1 MSTLV
6 TALTSDTFGHLIVV
20 LSVTWAQALLSSDYE
35 LLCRDGTRAPVSQ
48 INCVF
53 GDSVTDCMKKIKN
66 NEADAITLDGGYIYT
81 AGKDYGLVPAVGE
94 SYTEDRDGAIYYAV
108 AVVKKTSV
116 DIRDLKD
123 LRGRRSCH
131 TGYGRTAGWNVP
143 IAALIDQGLITPK
156 HCEIPQAVG
165 GYFKESCVPGAN
177 QPGFPSNL
185 CGLCVGDS
193 SGQNKCEKGKDLY
206 DGYNGAFRCL
216 AKGDGEV
223 AFVKHSTV
231 FQNTDGQSS
240 ESWTADLVSKDF
252 QLLCPQGTKA
262 EVTQYKYCN
271 LARVPSH
278 AVMVR
283 PDTNIHAVYGLLDR
297 AQVYFGS
304 DTGTGFKMFDSQ
316 AYEGTDLVFKDS
328 TVRLMGVADKKT
340 YQEWLGQGYLDGNIS
355 NCFCPHEG
363 VCCTTVW

>member
-1 MSTLV
+1 LFNQFGVLWLNLHPPTFYFFLSLFS
-6 TALTSDTFGHLIVV
+6 ALRWCV
-20 LSVTWAQALLSSDYE
+20 LSSSEQRKCADMGSAFQSKG
-35 LLCRDGTRAPVSQ
+35 LTPR

-231 FQNTDGQSS
+231 FQNTDVIQV
-240 ESWTADLVSKDF
+240 LVSRC
-252 QLLCPQGTKA
+252 LTRRPTKA
-262 EVTQYKYCN
+262 QIWSSKTPPFASWASPTKRRTRSGWVRATWTHWLKWSATHQVQVKKKIITTTLMLFDSLTFWGICYLKGVKNKIELPRPCLDAKYEVTASG
-271 LARVPSH
+271 LA
-278 AVMVR
+278 
-283 PDTNIHAVYGLLDR
+283 
-297 AQVYFGS
+297 
-304 DTGTGFKMFDSQ
+304 
-316 AYEGTDLVFKDS
+316 
-328 TVRLMGVADKKT
+328 
-340 YQEWLGQGYLDGNIS
+340 
-355 NCFCPHEG
+355 
-363 VCCTTVW
+363 